1 MFSMLRLMDR
11 YIGRQI
17 AAATV
22 FGVIV
27 LSVLLLMGNLFKEL
41 RPLLVEEHASPAL
54 VLRFIFSVLPF
65 SLIYTIPWG
74 FLVAVLLVFG
84 RLSAEN
90 ELVSMR
96 MAGVSLLRVAMPVY
110 TIAALLCCLC
120 LWLNISMAPQ
130 AKDEMKFVLYEAV
143 KANPNAMLDPGVVQT
158 RFQDQK
164 IFVEGRKGDVLEG
177 MHLYALNKENE
188 TGFPSASVYA
198 REAKLRIIEETK
210 QIRLHL
216 TDAYMEVRSPT
227 GKRELAFIGEQEPL
241 LFDFAAERKKK
252 QKASLMTNAQIRQA
266 LEQQTD
272 MEDSKRYQLN
282 NEMHR
287 RYAFSLACLALSLVA
302 VPLGIQAQRKET
314 STGLA
319 MSILVGLCYFLFFMI
334 ADSFEK
340 KPGNTAV
347 LLYWLPNLTCL
358 GLGIVLFFKAGR
370 K

>member
-1 MFSMLRLMDR
+1 MIRLMDR
-11 YIGRQI
+11 YIGKQI
-17 AAATV
+17 AAATI
-22 FGVIV
+22 FGVVV
-27 LSVLLLMGNLFKEL
+27 LSVLLVMGNLFKEL

-54 VLRFIFSVLPF
+54 VARFIFSVLPF

-96 MAGVSLLRVAMPVY
+96 MAGLSLLRVAMPVY
-110 TIAALLCCLC
+110 SIAAALCCFC
-120 LWLNISMAPQ
+120 LWLNISMAPK

-164 IFVEGRKGDVLEG
+164 IFVEGRQDDVLQG
-177 MHLYALNKENE
+177 MHLYALNPDDE
-188 TGFPSASVYA
+188 TGFPQTSVYA
-198 REAKLRIIEETK
+198 REAKLKIIEESK

-216 TDAYMEVRSPT
+216 TDAYMEVRSPD

-241 LFDFAAERKKK
+241 LFDFAADRKKK
-252 QKASLMTNAQIRQA
+252 QKASMMTNQQIRETLVQNP
-266 LEQQTD
+266 EMQ
-272 MEDSKRYQLN
+272 EEKRYSFH
-282 NEMHR
+282 NEIHR
-287 RYAFSLACLALSLVA
+287 RYAFSMACLALSMVA
-302 VPLGIQAQRKET
+302 VPLGIQARRKET

-319 MSILVGLCYFLFFMI
+319 ISILVGLCYFLFFMI

-340 KPGNTAV
+340 KPGNTAI
-347 LLYWLPNLTCL
+347 LMYWLPNVTCL
-358 GLGIVLFFKAGR
+358 ALGIMLFFKARR

>member
-1 MFSMLRLMDR
+1 MDR
-11 YIGRQI
+11 YIGKQI
-17 AAATV
+17 VAATI

-27 LSVLLLMGNLFKEL
+27 LSVLLVMGNLFKEL

-96 MAGVSLLRVAMPVY
+96 MAGVGLLRVAMPVY
-110 TIAALLCCLC
+110 VIAFLLCCLC
-120 LWLNISMAPQ
+120 LWLNISMAPK

-158 RFQDQK
+158 RFQGQK
-164 IFVEGRKGDVLEG
+164 IFVESRDGDVLKG
-177 MHLYALNKENE
+177 MHLYELDKDNE
-188 TGFPSASVYA
+188 TGFPKHSIYA
-198 REAKLRIIEETK
+198 REAKLKIIQESK
-210 QIRLHL
+210 QIRLQL
-216 TDAYMEVRSPT
+216 TDAYIDARHPD
-227 GKRELAFIGEQEPL
+227 GNRELPFLGEWEPL
-241 LFDFAAERKKK
+241 LFDFAADRKKR
-252 QKASLMTNAQIRQA
+252 QKASTMTNAQIREVLA
-266 LEQQTD
+266 DDTNLD
-272 MEDSKRYQLN
+272 DKKRYKFN
-282 NEMHR
+282 NEIHR
-287 RYAFSLACLALSLVA
+287 RYAFSMACMALSLVA
-302 VPLGIQAQRKET
+302 VPLGINARRKET

-319 MSILVGLCYFLFFMI
+319 ISILVGLGYFLFFMI

-340 KPGNTAV
+340 KPGNTA
-347 LLYWLPNLTCL
+347 LFLYWLPNIVCL
-358 GLGIVLFFKAGR
+358 GLGIMLFSRARR

>member
-1 MFSMLRLMDR
+1 MIRLMDR
-11 YIGRQI
+11 YIGKQI
-17 AAATV
+17 AAATI
-22 FGVIV
+22 FGVVV
-27 LSVLLLMGNLFKEL
+27 LSVLLVMGNLFKEL

-54 VLRFIFSVLPF
+54 VARFIFSVLPF

-96 MAGVSLLRVAMPVY
+96 MAGLSLLRVAMPVY
-110 TIAALLCCLC
+110 SIAAALCCFC
-120 LWLNISMAPQ
+120 LWLNISMAPK

-164 IFVEGRKGDVLEG
+164 IFVEGRQDDVLQG
-177 MHLYALNKENE
+177 MHLYALNPDDE
-188 TGFPSASVYA
+188 TGFPQASVYA
-198 REAKLRIIEETK
+198 REAKLKIIEESK

-216 TDAYMEVRSPT
+216 TDAYMEVRSPD

-241 LFDFAAERKKK
+241 LFDFAADRKKK
-252 QKASLMTNAQIRQA
+252 QKASMMTNQQIRETLVQNP
-266 LEQQTD
+266 EMQ
-272 MEDSKRYQLN
+272 EEKRHSFH
-282 NEMHR
+282 NEIHR
-287 RYAFSLACLALSLVA
+287 RYAFSMACLALSMVA
-302 VPLGIQAQRKET
+302 VPLGIQARRKET

-319 MSILVGLCYFLFFMI
+319 ISILVGLCYFLFFMI

-340 KPGNTAV
+340 KPGNTAM
-347 LLYWLPNLTCL
+347 LMYWLPNVTCL
-358 GLGIVLFFKAGR
+358 ALGIMLFFKARR